1 MSSTEKRTIK
11 INPELFKV
19 SEKNTSRKKKQGGE
33 INIKVKTSPKPRHN
47 KTLRRSV
54 MKMIREKQMEEYK
67 KLFDEKADKDNH
79 KKSLS
84 SSDSNDRSEFNKDF
98 NSSCDFFGE
107 LLEKTEENIKHN
119 HSFKR
124 YPNESPQSLLFHPM
138 SENVSMVFPE
148 VSNEIVP
155 QDQVPLHIHRPSIP
169 HLPVPPSF
177 SPKFGCLKNGKLPTR
192 RSWLNSTM
200 KNTPYQVIAPS
211 TTPTQPIQTNP
222 SMSSPYAAPSLSV
235 QPQPSIDN
243 KYFESAVQGRSPF
256 NSLTKDIKKDL
267 SEKRQKFE
275 KGQSIHGGFKNK
287 LKYLKRRK
295 IYKRTFK
302 IGRSPIAPT
311 VSVLVSN
318 KTIRNR
324 ISTEAQ
330 LLKQTPIQ
338 DVKKY
343 LIKKGFIKVGTI
355 APNDVLRKMYE
366 TVHLICGEV
375 DNHNP
380 ENLLFN
386 FIHDSDK

>member
-1 MSSTEKRTIK
+1 MSSIEKRTIK

-19 SEKNTSRKKKQGGE
+19 PEKNTSRKRKPASEVK
-33 INIKVKTSPKPRHN
+33 IKVKSSPKPHHN

-54 MKMIREKQMEEYK
+54 MNLIRQKQMEEYK
-67 KLFDEKADKDNH
+67 KLADDNKEKNA
-79 KKSLS
+79 S
-84 SSDSNDRSEFNKDF
+84 SHSSNDSSEFNKDF
-98 NSSCDFFGE
+98 NSSLDFFE
-107 LLEKTEENIKHN
+107 NLVEKQKEETINHN
-119 HSFKR
+119 HTFKK
-124 YPNESPQSLLFHPM
+124 YPNPSPQSLIFHPI
-138 SENVSMVFPE
+138 SENINTEFHDVSKE
-148 VSNEIVP
+148 VIPTDESRV
-155 QDQVPLHIHRPSIP
+155 HIHRPP
-169 HLPVPPSF
+169 LHVPP
-177 SPKFGCLKNGKLPTR
+177 PPTLLPTMGCLKNGFLPTR
-192 RSWLNSTM
+192 RSLLNSTV
-200 KNTPYQVIAPS
+200 KNRPQMNVGPSPTPLQM
-211 TTPTQPIQTNP
+211 IQTNQ
-222 SMSSPYAAPSLSV
+222 SSNSSYAAPKIL
-235 QPQPSIDN
+235 PL
-243 KYFESAVQGRSPF
+243 ESPRIHQMNNPISE
-256 NSLTKDIKKDL
+256 IKKDL

-275 KGQSIHGGFKNK
+275 KGQSLHGGFKNK

-295 IYKRTFK
+295 IYKRTYK
-302 IGRSPIAPT
+302 IGRSQFAPT

-386 FIHDSDK
+386 FIHGADK